1 MTQFQCSTRLSKYL
15 RKVEVE
21 TGRKI
26 EFRFTTN
33 LGLAGMTAA
42 FTPDPSCILILLKEN
57 TDWANPEHEHSIA
70 HEATHGYLIYKLGY
84 SSLIAKRKPAKNEMQ
99 HVSLLFTMIDDIVVN
114 SIIQKEGFPPF
125 TPGYLDMVEKETKAA
140 REGSDRLYG
149 MYSYDPLFKHRF
161 IVFRYILAWGFVNY
175 CDLKPYARK
184 TMNKYLKWFK
194 KSFVEQFKMADQ
206 IREVISQ
213 HDIFSPHG
221 HRKTIEA
228 VARLWHL
235 DDLVGLQS
243 T

>member
-1 MTQFQCSTRLSKYL
+1 MTQFQFSAKLSKYL

-21 TGRKI
+21 TDRRV
-26 EFRFTTN
+26 ELRFVAD
-33 LGLAGMTAA
+33 LGLAGMSAA
-42 FTPDPSCILILLKEN
+42 FTPDPSCILIQLAKG
-57 TDWANPEHEHSIA
+57 TDWGSPEHDHTIA
-70 HEATHGYLIYKLGY
+70 HEATHGYLLYKLGY
-84 SSLIAKRKPAKNEMQ
+84 SSPKAKRKPAKNEME
-99 HVSLLFTMIDDIVVN
+99 HVGLLFTMIDDIVVN

-125 TPGYLDMVEKETKAA
+125 AREYLDMVERETKAA

-149 MYSYDPLFKHRF
+149 MYSYDPLFRDRF
-161 IVFRYILAWGFVNY
+161 MVFRYILAWGLVSY

-184 TMNKYLKWFK
+184 TINKYLKWFK

-206 IREVISQ
+206 IREIISQ
-213 HDIFSPHG
+213 HDVFSAHG
-221 HRKTIEA
+221 HHKTMEA